1 MDLLPAH
8 NQPVSHP
15 YRGGWEK
22 RKKIFPNSGK
32 RGIKINN
39 KMPAHEV
46 LGIKNFFPPL
56 DLLHLV
62 QHMNTQTLHLEQT
75 LTTLGGRVT
84 CQRCQAK
91 SKRTKLQC
99 AAPAL
104 KGRRVCKTHGGRSTG
119 PKTEAGRQRSSKART
134 VHGRET
140 REARKDRSLAS
151 ARLAVLEAVGYKLGF
166 MNGTRTRGRK
176 SDRMAESYPELQE
189 LLKIHVK
196 CSKTG

>member
-15 YRGGWEK
+15 YRGGWEN

-104 KGRRVCKTHGGRSTG
+104 KGKRVCKTHGGRSTG
-119 PKTEAGRQRSSKART
+119 PKTQAGRQRCAEAKT
-134 VHGRET
+134 IHGRET
-140 REARKDRSLAS
+140 REARNERSLGS
-151 ARLAVLEAVGYKLGF
+151 ARLAVLESIGF
-166 MNGTRTRGRK
+166 AIGLLKGTKTRGRRP
-176 SDRMAESYPELQE
+176 DRMAEAYPELQT
-189 LLKIHVK
+189 LLKQRFK
-196 CSKTG
+196 FRGL